1 MTLRHRS
8 LPGVAMLAATAIA
21 WGGMFPVLKPLL
33 SILDP
38 ITLTLIRFGLATPIL
53 VALLLVIEGRSA
65 LAFNGRA
72 LRLWWLGTLGFAGF
86 GLLLV
91 IGLRM
96 TQPQH
101 AAVMPALM
109 PLITVI
115 ITAIRSRSLPTGRG
129 LFAVLVGLAG
139 VVLVVTAG
147 HPAVLLQG
155 SVGGGEALVLAGAT
169 CWVLYT
175 LGAAGFPG
183 WSGLRYTTLTLIL
196 GTMTIVGVEMVALAT
211 GHAAI
216 PDRAAF
222 GRAASGMAYMVLAA
236 SVMGFLFWNAGM
248 RALGPRMGVL
258 FINLVPVTAFTIALI
273 GGQIPSPWEVAGV
286 ALVIAALLLNS
297 LGVAARFLPR
307 RGVPPAEARVRAR
320 ERIVS
325 PTGIR
330 PAGETGLQGD
340 DFPIARRQQLLQ
352 EAVLLRKGAQ
362 IGAADGA
369 VVHRLHMAGN
379 QKGFGSGLM
388 DGEHILRSH
397 DDAAVDAGDHGI
409 AGVQDRHVRPVG
421 VQGDR
426 NIVLPDRVAGEVD
439 GLLAILPEHDA
450 AGLAEKIADYRIMRL
465 GSVPKEE
472 IRRSPSIS

>member
-1 MTLRHRS
+1 MTFRHRS

-53 VALLLVIEGRSA
+53 VALLLVIEGRRA
-65 LAFNGRA
+65 LAFDGRA

-115 ITAIRSRSLPTGRG
+115 ITAIRSRSLPAGRG

-139 VVLVVTAG
+139 VVLVATAG

-183 WSGLRYTTLTLIL
+183 WSGLRYTTLTLML
-196 GTMTIVGVEMVALAT
+196 GTMTIVGVEILALAT

-216 PDRAAF
+216 PDRAAL
-222 GRAASGMAYMVLAA
+222 GRAAPGMAYMVLAA

-258 FINLVPVTAFTIALI
+258 FINLVPVTAFAIALI

-286 ALVIAALLLNS
+286 ALVIAALMLNS
-297 LGVAARFLPR
+297 FGGGRTVPAAPGR
-307 RGVPPAEARVRAR
+307 
-320 ERIVS
+320 
-325 PTGIR
+325 
-330 PAGETGLQGD
+330 
-340 DFPIARRQQLLQ
+340 
-352 EAVLLRKGAQ
+352 
-362 IGAADGA
+362 
-369 VVHRLHMAGN
+369 
-379 QKGFGSGLM
+379 
-388 DGEHILRSH
+388 
-397 DDAAVDAGDHGI
+397 
-409 AGVQDRHVRPVG
+409 
-421 VQGDR
+421 
-426 NIVLPDRVAGEVD
+426 
-439 GLLAILPEHDA
+439 A
-450 AGLAEKIADYRIMRL
+450 AG
-465 GSVPKEE
+465 
-472 IRRSPSIS
+472 

>member
-8 LPGVAMLAATAIA
+8 FAGVAMLAATAIA

-65 LAFNGRA
+65 LAFDGRA

-183 WSGLRYTTLTLIL
+183 WSGLRYTTLTLML
-196 GTMTIVGVEMVALAT
+196 GTLTIVGVEMVALAT

-222 GRAASGMAYMVLAA
+222 GRAAPGMAYMVLAA

-258 FINLVPVTAFTIALI
+258 FINLVPVTAFAIALI

-286 ALVIAALLLNS
+286 ALVIAALMLNS
-297 LGVAARFLPR
+297 FGGGRTVPAAPGR
-307 RGVPPAEARVRAR
+307 
-320 ERIVS
+320 
-325 PTGIR
+325 
-330 PAGETGLQGD
+330 
-340 DFPIARRQQLLQ
+340 
-352 EAVLLRKGAQ
+352 
-362 IGAADGA
+362 
-369 VVHRLHMAGN
+369 
-379 QKGFGSGLM
+379 
-388 DGEHILRSH
+388 
-397 DDAAVDAGDHGI
+397 
-409 AGVQDRHVRPVG
+409 
-421 VQGDR
+421 
-426 NIVLPDRVAGEVD
+426 
-439 GLLAILPEHDA
+439 A
-450 AGLAEKIADYRIMRL
+450 AG
-465 GSVPKEE
+465 
-472 IRRSPSIS
+472 